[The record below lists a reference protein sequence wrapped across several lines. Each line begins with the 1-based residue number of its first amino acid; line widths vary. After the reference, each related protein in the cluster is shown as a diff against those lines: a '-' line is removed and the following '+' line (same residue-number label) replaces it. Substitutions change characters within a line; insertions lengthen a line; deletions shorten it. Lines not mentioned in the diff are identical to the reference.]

1 MKNVC
6 KILLVFVLCLTI
18 CSCEKNENELLVDK
32 INELENKINTLID
45 DNSNYSDNNY
55 DDVINNGEG
64 NTTIDTNE
72 IVNTLNEYKNNANDI
87 LNNINDLKV
96 PNKRSEVIDLFFKWK
111 TTIEKLDTEL
121 DYYEN
126 DLENMY
132 RNNELSY
139 TDFRKYDNDIENIE
153 DILDK
158 AEDTLELKTNYDD

>member
-1 MKNVC
+1 M
-6 KILLVFVLCLTI
+6 
-18 CSCEKNENELLVDK
+18 DK

-55 DDVINNGEG
+55 DDVINDGEG

-126 DLENMY
+126 NLENMY

-153 DILDK
+153 NILDK